1 MVFTPFKKK
10 TPYDIYS
17 ISLGWTNPDISIAE
31 QPRNLKTIVAQTLN
45 ILCDFDSQAF
55 SIQQ

>member
-1 MVFTPFKKK
+1 MVFTPFKKN
-10 TPYDIYS
+10 YGIYS